1 LPAVCYNPLMPSAL
15 ELIRQI
21 ALVAGEAA
29 VLYIASRVL
38 FTWVLESAWGRAR
51 WRRFLVGILR
61 APGNLLHEVSHAVGY
76 LLAGYRVRR
85 IVPFFIDPEGRGM
98 CQPGRPWSPLALPW
112 LATGAAALMPLL
124 TGALAL
130 RYLSWWL
137 GVPEDAELLGGGIA
151 WRQLPQVLVDL
162 DYHAWRTWVF
172 LYLALSIGAELAPSE
187 VDLRRSLPALL
198 VAATGLIV
206 LTAAVSSL
214 EPDAA
219 LRHHYVI
226 YLGWL
231 VSSVSSVLDFGL
243 MAVGLVLIPAAVLGS
258 VLRRPSHRA

>member
-1 LPAVCYNPLMPSAL
+1 MPSAL
-15 ELIRQI
+15 ELVRQI

-29 VLYIASRVL
+29 ILYIASRVL

-51 WRRFLVGILR
+51 WRRVVVGILR
-61 APGNLLHEVSHAVGY
+61 GPGNLLHEVSHAVGY
-76 LLAGYRVRR
+76 FLAGYRVRR
-85 IVPFFIDPEGRGM
+85 IVPFFIDPEGRGV

-112 LATGAAALMPLL
+112 LATGLAALMPLV
-124 TGALAL
+124 TGALTM

-137 GVPEDAELLGGGIA
+137 GVPGDAELLGEVGQ
-151 WRQLPQVLVDL
+151 WRELPQMLVDL
-162 DYHAWRTWVF
+162 DYHAWQTWIF
-172 LYLALSIGAELAPSE
+172 LYLVLSIGAELAPSE

-198 VAATGLIV
+198 IASAGLIV
-206 LTAAVSSL
+206 LTIAVSSL
-214 EPDAA
+214 APEAP

-231 VSSVSSVLDFGL
+231 VSSMSSLLDFGL

-258 VLRRPSHRA
+258 MLRRPRQRA